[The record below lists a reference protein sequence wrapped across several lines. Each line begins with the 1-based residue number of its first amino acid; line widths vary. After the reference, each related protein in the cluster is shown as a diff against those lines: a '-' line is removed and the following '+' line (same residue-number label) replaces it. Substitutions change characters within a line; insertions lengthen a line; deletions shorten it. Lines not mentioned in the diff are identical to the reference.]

1 MTTVLRAFPA
11 FLRVYIGVMLQYRAE
26 IILWA
31 IWGLVNPAVLYA
43 MWSAAAE
50 SQPGH
55 QIAGFSKGQ
64 LAAYY
69 FAIMIIGHITT
80 AWDTYEM
87 GYRIRSGELSA
98 KLLRPILPIWE
109 SMANNLAYKIATL
122 GFLAPMWA
130 ICFWLYAPDFRAPP
144 WQIALGIL
152 SISLAGAMNFVF
164 GYVVALIAFW
174 TPKLDAVGE
183 VYFGLSMFLGGRFCP
198 LEALPGPVL
207 WVAKFMPFRWM
218 FAYPAELL
226 AGKITDP
233 GQIVNGLIMQLAW
246 LAALVVVFRISWQA
260 AVKRYSAVSG

>member
-1 MTTVLRAFPA
+1 MTTILRAFPA
-11 FLRVYIGVMLQYRAE
+11 FLRVYIGVMLQYRGE

-31 IWGLVNPAVLYA
+31 IWGLVNPAVLFA

-50 SQPGH
+50 GRPDN
-55 QIAGFSKGQ
+55 QIAGFSRGE

-69 FAIMIIGHITT
+69 FTIMIIGHLST

-87 GYRIRSGELSA
+87 GYRIRSGELSS

-109 SMANNLAYKIATL
+109 AMANNMAYKIATL

-130 ICFWLYAPDFRAPP
+130 ICFWLYAPDFRAPA
-144 WQIALGIL
+144 WQIALGVL
-152 SISLAGAMNFVF
+152 SIILAGVLNFVL

-198 LEALPGPVL
+198 REALPGPVL
-207 WVAKFMPFRWM
+207 WLAELLPFRWM
-218 FAYPAELL
+218 FAFPAELTM
-226 AGKITDP
+226 GKMTDT
-233 GQIVNGLIMQLAW
+233 GQIASGLAMQLIW

>member
-1 MTTVLRAFPA
+1 MTTIVRAFPA
-11 FLRVYIGVMLQYRAE
+11 FLRVYIGVMLQYRGE

-50 SQPGH
+50 GRPDG

-69 FAIMIIGHITT
+69 FAIMVIGHVTT

-144 WQIALGIL
+144 WQITVGIFT
-152 SISLAGAMNFVF
+152 IVLAGALNFVL
-164 GYVVALIAFW
+164 GYVVSLIAFW

-183 VYFGLSMFLGGRFCP
+183 VYFGLSMFLGGRFSP
-198 LEALPGPVL
+198 MLALPGAVL
-207 WVAKFMPFRWM
+207 SFAWALPFRWM
-218 FAYPAELL
+218 FAFPAEVLTGKMTDTGQIATGLAMQLVWL
-226 AGKITDP
+226 AG
-233 GQIVNGLIMQLAW
+233 
-246 LAALVVVFRISWQA
+246 LVILFRVGWAA